1 MAAEGRG
8 MNAPLARV
16 KSSRVRIV
24 GPRQREFAKQLID
37 AADIGDVVRIGAET
51 RSEEQNRKMW
61 PMLADLRNQVDW
73 LGEYTTED
81 IKLMFLNRLGV
92 ELRFLPTLERQ
103 GMFPVGLR
111 SSTLTKEQFSAL
123 IELLY
128 QFGAEHDV
136 RWTDPVERKAA

>member
-1 MAAEGRG
+1 MADV
-8 MNAPLARV
+8 PLRRV
-16 KSSRVRIV
+16 RSSRVRLV

-37 AADIGDVVRIGAET
+37 AAEIGDVCRIGAET

-61 PMLADLRNQVDW
+61 PMLADIRDQVEW
-73 LGEYTTED
+73 LGGFTTED

-92 ELRFLPTLERQ
+92 ELRFLPTLEWQ

-111 SSTLTKEQFSAL
+111 SSTLTKEQFCAL

-128 QFGAEHDV
+128 QFGAQNNV
-136 RWTDPVERKAA
+136 QWTDPAEGKAA